1 MGTGE
6 TKGGTLMSNKNPVK
20 AAPPAVLPWWKHP
33 RAIKAGQITFAVG
46 ALGLVAWFILVFP
59 YVSTDDAR
67 VAATMVRLAPRG
79 VGGSVIR
86 VAVDAGDRV
95 TQGQVLVELDHAQA
109 QEDLARAQSR
119 AIVAREDWVR
129 TQNLSA
135 EKAIATRN
143 YDLAKAADQE
153 AQADLESAQ
162 IELDDTYLKSPFD
175 GIVVQRTVEVGD
187 ILERGQTA
195 LSLADIDHA
204 WVSANVEE
212 TKVGRVEIGQP
223 VRIQVDAGGE
233 LAGQVS
239 EITSASESQFSLIPM
254 ENPSGNFIKLV
265 QRIPIKIRL
274 DNHPGVPLKVGE
286 SVEIKIKVH

>member
-1 MGTGE
+1 
-6 TKGGTLMSNKNPVK
+6 MSPKAPVK
-20 AAPPAVLPWWKHP
+20 TAVPPEAPPWWKHP
-33 RAIKAGQITFAVG
+33 RAILTGKITLAVG
-46 ALGLVAWFILVFP
+46 AVGLVAWLIFVFP

-67 VAATMVRLAPRG
+67 VAATMVRLAPQG
-79 VGGSVIR
+79 VGGSVIH
-86 VAVDAGDRV
+86 VSVDAGDRV

-109 QEDLARAQSR
+109 QENLARAQAR

-129 TQNLSA
+129 AQNLSA
-135 EKAIATRN
+135 EKAIAVRN

-195 LSLADIDHA
+195 LTLADIGHA
-204 WVSANVEE
+204 WVAANVEE

-223 VRIQVDAGGE
+223 VRIQVDAGGK
-233 LAGQVS
+233 LTGQVS
-239 EITSASESQFSLIPM
+239 EITSASESQFSMIPM

-274 DNHPGVPLKVGE
+274 DDHPDVPLKVGE